1 MIELNDET
9 DKEWKEFNI
18 DGLIKQYRE
27 LNAQA
32 AELHTA
38 LSKMER
44 ALFDPYHDAG
54 ENATA
59 LAKGIAKLTQE
70 IAALR
75 NEKHFVEQFIPDP
88 VDTTEATIHIKTLRT
103 ISEKILEILGNET
116 VSERKLI
123 KKVAKALNMP
133 ETKIKTMTNLLIRDG
148 VIFRPTNKLL
158 KKTSF

>member
-32 AELHTA
+32 VELHTA

-44 ALFDPYHDAG
+44 ALFDPYHGAG

-59 LAKGIAKLTQE
+59 LARGLLNSLKR
-70 IAALR
+70 LR
-75 NEKHFVEQFIPDP
+75 H
-88 VDTTEATIHIKTLRT
+88 
-103 ISEKILEILGNET
+103 LEMRN
-116 VSERKLI
+116 
-123 KKVAKALNMP
+123 
-133 ETKIKTMTNLLIRDG
+133 
-148 VIFRPTNKLL
+148 
-158 KKTSF
+158 TS